1 MLNQLIPTLNA
12 NFQAVVFEQT
22 EPKLSTA
29 LIVTRELAWFCVQL
43 KK

>member
-12 NFQAVVFEQT
+12 NFQTVVFGRK
-22 EPKLSTA
+22 EPNLSTA
-29 LIVTRELAWFCVQL
+29 LIVTRELTWFCVQL

>member
-12 NFQAVVFEQT
+12 NFQTVVFGQK
-22 EPKLSTA
+22 EPNLSTA
-29 LIVTRELAWFCVQL
+29 LIVTRELTWFCVQL

>member
-12 NFQAVVFEQT
+12 NFKTVVFGQK
-22 EPKLSTA
+22 EPNLSTA
-29 LIVTRELAWFCVQL
+29 LIVTRELTWFCVQL